1 MRRIKLTL
9 QLSPEE
15 VDELYRE
22 IKQLTRCDPQ
32 SVSYPTLAQ
41 LADRLKEHAR

>member
-1 MRRIKLTL
+1 MRVKLTI

-22 IKQLTRCDPQ
+22 IKQVIRCDPQ

-41 LADRLKEHAR
+41 LADKLKEFAR

>member
-1 MRRIKLTL
+1 MRAKLTI

-15 VDELYRE
+15 IDELYRK

-41 LADRLKEHAR
+41 LENKLKEFAR